1 MHHKDP
7 ITAASAG
14 AFKFNSISGGKKKIQ
29 NPHHTLAEL
38 ERNTTKIFVESN
50 LNSCI
55 FPGTTE

>member
-1 MHHKDP
+1 MQHKDP

-14 AFKFNSISGGKKKIQ
+14 AFKFNSTRGGKKIL

-38 ERNTTKIFVESN
+38 ERNTTKIFVETN

-55 FPGTTE
+55 FPGITE